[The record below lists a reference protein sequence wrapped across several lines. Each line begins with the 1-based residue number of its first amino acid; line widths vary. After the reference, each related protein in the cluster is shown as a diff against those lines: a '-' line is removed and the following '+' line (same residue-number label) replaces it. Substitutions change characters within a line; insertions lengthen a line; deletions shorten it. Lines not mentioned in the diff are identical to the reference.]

1 MLPPPVRVNGQSPA
15 RALDVILRS
24 SLSLVESYGACV
36 HESKTLSDLKRA
48 FQCTIAELEMIERSE
63 RGLKDSTGP
72 G

>member
-1 MLPPPVRVNGQSPA
+1 MLPSTLRVNGQSPA

-24 SLSLVESYGACV
+24 SLSLVESYGARV

-48 FQCTIAELEMIERSE
+48 FQCTIAELEMIEKKE
-63 RGLKDSTGP
+63 CALKDSHP